1 MTDLPQT
8 IAEAGEWLRNGRI
21 TSETLTGAL
30 LERCHAT
37 SETISAFITICD
49 ESALAAARQADQEL
63 ASGQDRGP
71 LHGIPI
77 GIKDIIATKDAPTT
91 ANSRVMDLKWGAGW
105 DATVTAKLREAG
117 AVNLGKLGLMEY
129 AIGWPDPATG
139 FPIPKNPWNPAY
151 SPGGSSSGT
160 GTAVAGG
167 LILGGLGTD
176 TGGSIRMPSAWC
188 GISGIKPTF
197 GRVSKYGCV
206 PLGYS
211 LDNIGPM
218 ARTVYDCALM
228 LDVLAGYD
236 PHDPCSAD
244 KPVPAMTA
252 MLDGSLEGVRIGL
265 IKPFFDYEYLDPET
279 KDAVLGAA
287 SQMGAAGALVKEVDI
302 PHALASNAAL
312 WATMVPEAYTYHE
325 PDLQTKF
332 ELYGKYTLEILRQ
345 GAFYTA
351 SDYIQ
356 AQRVRELLREEC
368 YTALA
373 DFDVLIMPTTAF
385 APPINQGFEI
395 FEAFKRVNYT
405 GLWNLTGFPALS
417 VNSGFN
423 REGLPL
429 GLQIIG
435 KPLDEPMVLKVGDA
449 YQRLTD
455 WHLQIP
461 EMAKGASLV

>member
-1 MTDLPQT
+1 MEELPQT
-8 IAEAGEWLRNGRI
+8 IAEAGEWLRSGRI
-21 TSETLTGAL
+21 TSETLTGIL
-30 LERCHAT
+30 LGRCHAA

-49 ESALAAARQADQEL
+49 DAAMAAARQADEEL
-63 ASGQDRGP
+63 AQGIDRGP

-91 ANSRVMDLKWGAGW
+91 ANSRVMDLKWGEGW

-139 FPIPKNPWNPAY
+139 FPIPKNPWNLDY

-160 GTAVAGG
+160 GAAVAGG

-218 ARTVYDCALM
+218 ARTAYDCALM
-228 LDVLAGYD
+228 LDILAGYD
-236 PHDPCSAD
+236 PKDPCSAD
-244 KPVPAMTA
+244 KPVPPMAA
-252 MLDGSLEGVRIGL
+252 ALDGSLEGVKIGL
-265 IKPFFDYEYLDPET
+265 LKEFFEYEYLDPET
-279 KDAVLGAA
+279 KTAVLAAAEEMAKGGAIVTEI
-287 SQMGAAGALVKEVDI
+287 SI

-325 PDLQTKF
+325 PDLQTKP

-345 GAFYTA
+345 GAFYSA
-351 SDYIQ
+351 SDYVQ
-356 AQRVRELLREEC
+356 AQRVRELLRAEC
-368 YTALA
+368 YTAMA
-373 DFDVLIMPTTAF
+373 DFDVVLMPTTAF
-385 APPINQGFEI
+385 APPRNAGFEI
-395 FEAFKRVNYT
+395 FEAFKKVNYT

-417 VNSGFN
+417 VNCGFN
-423 REGLPL
+423 AEGLPL

-435 KPLDEPMVLKVGDA
+435 KPFDDPTVLKVGDA
-449 YQRLTD
+449 YQKLTD
-455 WHLQIP
+455 WHLKTP
-461 EMAKGASLV
+461 ELVKGASLV